1 MQEKIFDIIPP
12 EEKNI
17 KLSEAFYI
25 KREIKKNRESNN
37 NDFIPKKGK
46 RVFIFLSF
54 FIIFAFLAAFFWL
67 NFFMAKA
74 KILIYPQKD
83 NFQFS
88 EDIIFDSRVSQ
99 SDFEKKIIQSTIVE
113 IDKNVSQEFKPTGT
127 LKKKAE
133 GVIRLYNAFSTNAET
148 WVKGTRFVSSEGKLF
163 LSKDKILVP
172 GAKIENGKLVPSF
185 VDVPVIAAEE
195 GEEYNIGPSNFSVA
209 AFLGTPKY
217 TAFYG
222 KSLDAMKGG
231 GNVLIVQEKDLDSA
245 KNILIDKAKKEGEAD
260 LVNKIESGFVLLPDS
275 LIVDVLESTS
285 SAQNGQ
291 QVESFTMSL
300 KTKIRGLAYKE
311 KDIIEFINKK
321 LISNGFYNKSIN
333 FDKLNLEYKT
343 KNLNIEEG
351 FAIFAVESNVEIYQD
366 IDLQSFVKNLAGK
379 KIEEARIFLNN
390 YSDITKYTI
399 DIFPFWKK
407 RLPSD
412 IEKIEVGTVID

>member
-12 EEKNI
+12 GEKNI
-17 KLSEAFYI
+17 KPPGAFYS
-25 KREIKKNRESNN
+25 KREIKNSKEVSNN
-37 NDFIPKKGK
+37 FTPKKRK
-46 RVFIFLSF
+46 KTLIFFSFILLFGFLTV
-54 FIIFAFLAAFFWL
+54 FFWL
-67 NFFMAKA
+67 NFFMTKA
-74 KILIYPQKD
+74 KISIYPQKD

-88 EDIIFDSRVSQ
+88 EDIIFDSRVGQ
-99 SDFEKKIIQSTIVE
+99 SDFEKKIIKSSIIE
-113 IDKNVSQEFKPTGT
+113 IDENVSQEFKPTGT

-133 GVIRLYNAFSTNAET
+133 GVIRLYNAFSTNPET

-172 GAKIENGKLVPSF
+172 GAKIENGKLTPSF

-231 GNVLIVQEKDLDSA
+231 GSVLVVQEKDLDSA
-245 KNILIDKAKKEGEAD
+245 KNILIDKAKKEGEVD
-260 LVNKIESGFVLLPDS
+260 LANKIENGFVLLPDS

-285 SAQNGQ
+285 SVQNGQ
-291 QVESFTMSL
+291 QVESFTMFL
-300 KTKIRGLAYKE
+300 KGRIKGLAYKE
-311 KDIIEFINKK
+311 KDILEFINNK
-321 LISNGFYNKSIN
+321 LISSESNNKSVN
-333 FDKLNLEYKT
+333 FDKLNLKYKI

-351 FAIFAVESNVEIYQD
+351 FAISAVESSVEVYQNID
-366 IDLQSFVKNLAGK
+366 IQSFVKNLAGK
-379 KIEEARIFLNN
+379 KIEEARVFLDN

-407 RLPSD
+407 RLPSA
-412 IEKIEVGTVID
+412 IEKIEVSTVID